1 MVNSSFVELSYKV
14 SRELKS
20 FNFNYYKEVFDTI
33 VEYHLV
39 FLLRGIRSFY
49 IVVPENVR
57 PSENWTSL
65 SQITCNNSVKSPP
78 SDPSRP
84 PTTHAV
90 GKETQERPKV
100 PTFWPDWDSVVNI
113 DLSVVYTFQ
122 FPLKICLQSLLMLTH
137 LVVVCWDVDDDT
149 YFNSGYFILRNSYLK
164 VNI

>member
-57 PSENWTSL
+57 PSEN
-65 SQITCNNSVKSPP
+65 
-78 SDPSRP
+78 
-84 PTTHAV
+84 
-90 GKETQERPKV
+90 
-100 PTFWPDWDSVVNI
+100 
-113 DLSVVYTFQ
+113 
-122 FPLKICLQSLLMLTH
+122 
-137 LVVVCWDVDDDT
+137 
-149 YFNSGYFILRNSYLK
+149 
-164 VNI
+164 